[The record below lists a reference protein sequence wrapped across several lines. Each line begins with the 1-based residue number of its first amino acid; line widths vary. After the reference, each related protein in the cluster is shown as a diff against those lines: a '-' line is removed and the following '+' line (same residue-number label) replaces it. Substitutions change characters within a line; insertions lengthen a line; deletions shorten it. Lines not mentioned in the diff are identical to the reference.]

1 MIALRSENTDYD
13 ICEFVTN
20 EREELDQLKGW
31 FNGNRIGHG
40 SSCVVLEDKS
50 VWLYDEVNSV
60 WVEL

>member
-1 MIALRSENTDYD
+1 MIALRSENIDYD
-13 ICEFVTN
+13 VCEFVANFRT
-20 EREELDQLKGW
+20 ELDELKEN

-50 VWLYDEVNSV
+50 VWLYDEVHTV

>member
-13 ICEFVTN
+13 VCEFVAN
-20 EREELDQLKGW
+20 ERTELDQLKGD

-50 VWLYDEVNSV
+50 VWLYDEVNSI